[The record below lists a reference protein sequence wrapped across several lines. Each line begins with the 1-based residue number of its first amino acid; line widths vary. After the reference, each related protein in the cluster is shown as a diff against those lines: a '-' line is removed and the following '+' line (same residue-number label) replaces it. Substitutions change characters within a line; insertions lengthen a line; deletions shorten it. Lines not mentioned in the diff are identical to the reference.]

1 MEPTKEILELLEK
14 RRKAGEDANAYE
26 SQVNS
31 WCEKHGVDVKDI
43 FYGNGCM
50 LITEP
55 GTYEQLYLERIR
67 ETGKNIKK

>member
-1 MEPTKEILELLEK
+1 MEPSKEILELLEK

-26 SQVNS
+26 SLVNF
-31 WCEKHGVDVKDI
+31 WCKKHGVDVNDI
-43 FYGNGCM
+43 FYDNGCM